1 MNKKGFTLIELVTT
15 FALASVIIIILVN
28 IIGIIKEIYVKTDV
42 KSKLLVE
49 QSNLSHLIN
58 KKFTE
63 DNLESYTACMDT
75 DFCYQFNFIDGTS
88 AKLIV
93 GQDYITFNNYT
104 YKLVND
110 STIESTNFEKI
121 EVETIDENSN
131 NSFLIIE
138 IVIKNKLYKDK
149 DFGINLVYQ
158 YNSREITL

>member
-58 KKFTE
+58 TKFEE
-63 DNLESYTACMDT
+63 DSLESYTACMDT
-75 DFCYQFNFIDGTS
+75 SFCYKFNFIDGTS

-93 GQDYITFNNYT
+93 GEDYITFDNYT

-110 STIESTNFEKI
+110 STIESTNFEII
-121 EVETIDENSN
+121 EVDTIDENSN
-131 NSFLIIE
+131 NAFLIIE
-138 IVIKNKLYKDK
+138 IEIKNKLYKDK

-158 YNSREITL
+158 YNSREIAL